1 MDLISVS
8 PSPARHPIV
17 LSKIS
22 RGFEFFDDHYLY
34 YFFTP
39 AASSLLTEGEA
50 PSLNLTFALSP
61 IPFDLLQVKT
71 FTNGSTLPPRVSS
84 HRGVRFFEM
93 QDTASPH
100 LETFLGI
107 RFLISGVDPSDQV
120 RSKLLSRGGVEAQ
133 DFTHLI
139 VDNNTIYD
147 DPACVSA
154 RNNGKTV
161 VTKLWVDHSSH
172 FGLVVDSTKVI
183 YQPPKGLNGI
193 PGAKHLIISSTG
205 YSIKERENIMT
216 MVRLMGSQ
224 FSKIL
229 VSHETTHLIC
239 YKNKGPKYDV
249 ARRYQIK
256 IVNLRWLEDCLRT
269 WKLLPEDEY
278 SKSGYEME
286 LMEAEVR
293 DSEDDVSDGTSLK
306 LRTSCIVNQSP
317 QIRRNASPKTSNLSE
332 SISEVPAVPVG
343 PDGFLNVHNETLT
356 TPVTKRK
363 VDTTSHLIDPSGRT
377 PGSAEA
383 ADKIDAV
390 YMSVEKP
397 SDSNMKSSVAPVDG
411 ERELIVDQRIDLKG
425 KSGFTDDENGHPDEA
440 FDQSDVLV
448 KEMMDTVGLAAIE
461 KEFQEVQQMEKN
473 SIDSEVDHAVEDP
486 QERDKSISE
495 QDGDTKTSETQW
507 LPSSKSKRKAVDS
520 VNDNSFNSSKVT
532 GKEEQHAAEGILE
545 REPPASCLPSVKKIS
560 RKRTHRAMEA
570 VKENKAV
577 VESHST
583 GSKAGKH
590 VEMCMTTANGGDQLA
605 SEGKPASAGGEI
617 SSHVERQP
625 MCFMSSGQNRPQ
637 RKELRN
643 AIKDMKGQ
651 SFLNSHQWSN
661 QVTHLVVADPLRRTE
676 KVFAAA
682 ASGRWILSTDYLL
695 ACCKEGR
702 FLPEEPYEWHKKGVN
717 KDGSINLES
726 PRKWRLL
733 REKTGHGA
741 FHGMRIVIYGVCID
755 PPLDTLRRA
764 VEAGDGEILATAPP
778 YTHILNSQRVDYAI
792 ISRETPFEDVWVQEF
807 ARLEIPCVT
816 ADYLVDYVF
825 RAGSSLDKHVLFD
838 NQEWAAKSF
847 SNLARKAEEIVNPAA
862 ASSPKAQKRKKE
874 TSS

>member
-1 MDLISVS
+1 SC
-8 PSPARHPIV
+8 
-17 LSKIS
+17 KIS

-50 PSLNLTFALSP
+50 PSLNLIFALSP
-61 IPFDLLQVKT
+61 IPFDLLQVQT
-71 FTNGSTLPPRVSS
+71 FTDGSTLPPRFPS

-120 RSKLLSRGGVEAQ
+120 RSELLSRGGVEAQ

-172 FGLVVDSTKVI
+172 FGLVVDSTKVGALFSAI
-183 YQPPKGLNGI
+183 CFCYASKLNLWPGLDVTMAALAI
-193 PGAKHLIISSTG
+193 CVYLLFSAV
-205 YSIKERENIMT
+205 T

-256 IVNLRWLEDCLRT
+256 IVNPRWLEDCLRT

-278 SKSGYEME
+278 SKSGHEME

-363 VDTTSHLIDPSGRT
+363 VDTTSHLTDPSGRT

-560 RKRTHRAMEA
+560 RKRTHRTMEA

-617 SSHVERQP
+617 SSHVERQR

-682 ASGRWILSTDYLL
+682 ASGRCEISLS
-695 ACCKEGR
+695 
-702 FLPEEPYEWHKKGVN
+702 PN
-717 KDGSINLES
+717 
-726 PRKWRLL
+726 
-733 REKTGHGA
+733 
-741 FHGMRIVIYGVCID
+741 
-755 PPLDTLRRA
+755 
-764 VEAGDGEILATAPP
+764 
-778 YTHILNSQRVDYAI
+778 
-792 ISRETPFEDVWVQEF
+792 
-807 ARLEIPCVT
+807 
-816 ADYLVDYVF
+816 
-825 RAGSSLDKHVLFD
+825 
-838 NQEWAAKSF
+838 
-847 SNLARKAEEIVNPAA
+847 
-862 ASSPKAQKRKKE
+862 
-874 TSS
+874 